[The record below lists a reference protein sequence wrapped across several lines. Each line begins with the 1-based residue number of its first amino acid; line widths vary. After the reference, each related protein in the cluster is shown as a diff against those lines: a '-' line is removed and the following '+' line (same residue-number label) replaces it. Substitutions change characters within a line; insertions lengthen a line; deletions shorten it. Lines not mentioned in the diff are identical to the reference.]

1 MNDAEH
7 LPLYKIGAVLGR
19 LMNFVGQESRIFWR
33 FLLAILLIAGASL
46 PAASHA
52 KGERFD
58 KECSA
63 VNARLITV
71 AEASLNR
78 KKLEQACVRISGI
91 SDGWT
96 LYGSF
101 GDIYRNT
108 DAWEEHRHKRW
119 MAGRIGL
126 RPFPEADDDGDT
138 LPEGG
143 TWSWSRKV
151 PRRVTLIGRLHDCS
165 LDWSRGDPNSDDFEI
180 RMGTGWCHYNS
191 GAVLRPVAIV
201 AESPVK
207 FIRMTGTRAR
217 GKYGDVVPLRNDAT
231 LTATIM
237 AFLNRLFDAVRRG
250 DRRAVLDLYDYS
262 EIALAPNG
270 IEISEDELAEE
281 ADIDPA
287 VSAQHTLKLLFGSPD
302 TPLSRAVRDG
312 APAVRLFAP
321 RWKTEHEPDAWA
333 CWTAARSAEKDWPI
347 SSIDAFNVA
356 GRPYACISVVKDSS
370 ITGGISVDDTV
381 PYRPWTTVEPTDR

>member
-1 MNDAEH
+1 MI
-7 LPLYKIGAVLGR
+7 YAVR
-19 LMNFVGQESRIFWR
+19 SVIDRFTNSVEKECRIFEW
-33 FLLAILLIAGASL
+33 FVFAILLLIAGSSV
-46 PAASHA
+46 PTAAHA
-52 KGERFD
+52 KGEGSD

-63 VNARLITV
+63 GKARQITV

-78 KKLEQACVRISGI
+78 KKLEQACVQISGI

-108 DAWEEHRHKRW
+108 DAWEEHRHKQW

-126 RPFPEADDDGDT
+126 RPFPEADDDEDK
-138 LPEGG
+138 LPEDG
-143 TWSWSRKV
+143 TWSWDRKV

-165 LDWSRGDPNSDDFEI
+165 LDWSRGDPSSDDFEL
-180 RMGTGWCHYNS
+180 RMGTGWCHYNG

-201 AESPVK
+201 SESPVR

-217 GKYGDVVPLRNDAT
+217 RQYGDIAPLQNDTT
-231 LTATIM
+231 LTANIT

-270 IEISEDELAEE
+270 RDIAEDELAVE
-281 ADIDPA
+281 ADVDPA
-287 VSAQHTLKLLFGSPD
+287 VFAQHTLKLLFGHPD
-302 TPLSRAVRDG
+302 TPLSRAIRDG
-312 APAVRLFAP
+312 VPAVRFFTP
-321 RWKTEHEPDAWA
+321 RWRMEYEPDAWA
-333 CWTAARSAEKDWPI
+333 CWTAMGSTERDWPI

-356 GRPYACISVVKDSS
+356 GRPYACISLVEDRSKPEGVRADY
-370 ITGGISVDDTV
+370 TV
-381 PYRPWTTVEPTDR
+381 PNRPWAREEPTGK